1 MSCIHCVNLHAQHSA
16 VFPIVVN
23 VHVACEP
30 LCKWNKKKNIQGQD
44 GRAKLSV
51 SVLDVFLLFL
61 TLSMRTVVFCSALAI
76 QHQQSA
82 HAQFAGHSNPHSSKT
97 EMSDQD

>member
-1 MSCIHCVNLHAQHSA
+1 MTCIHCVNLHAQHSA
-16 VFPIVVN
+16 DFKKSVN

-44 GRAKLSV
+44 GRAIFVDRKMPV

-61 TLSMRTVVFCSALAI
+61 TLSARTVVFCSVLPI
-76 QHQQSA
+76 QHQ
-82 HAQFAGHSNPHSSKT
+82 
-97 EMSDQD
+97 

>member
-16 VFPIVVN
+16 DFKKSVN

-44 GRAKLSV
+44 GRAIFVIEV
-51 SVLDVFLLFL
+51 SIARLRV
-61 TLSMRTVVFCSALAI
+61 
-76 QHQQSA
+76 H
-82 HAQFAGHSNPHSSKT
+82 GSSR
-97 EMSDQD
+97 